1 MILLSKKLIGVSIK
15 AVSKRGD
22 DGKLKYVTAF
32 RQGESEILKETD
44 KTISIGGK
52 DRFIFN
58 SRVLINKREL
68 NQLQRYDFGEMTYY
82 VWFIEG
88 ERDIKIVKDEL
99 KRRYEEDLEKLWSK
113 ARGLKESF
121 ETGDW
126 SGRDE

>member
-1 MILLSKKLIGVSIK
+1 MSKKLIGISIK

-32 RQGESEILKETD
+32 RQGEAEILKKTD

-52 DRFIFN
+52 DRFVFN

-68 NQLQRYDFGEMTYY
+68 NQMHKYDFSEMTYY

-99 KRRYEEDLEKLWSK
+99 RNRYEQDLEMLLSK
-113 ARGLKESF
+113 ANGLRYTF
-121 ETGDW
+121 ENGDW